1 MSLLAVSVK
10 WTRLYDNTSGGMYRG
25 DGLWFDT
32 ATKLIRT
39 TSQQRGRNTLDPVPA
54 DVQLL
59 AGDYVDAECGPDFTL
74 TTWLYDGNGGTTTT
88 VEPNSGVC
96 GYSPP
101 LSCDLGTVTVTQH
114 TTATGV
120 TLTVVASGSSHGA
133 PAYSLDGGAEQ
144 SSPYFTGVAVG
155 QHQVRLRDTGLADCL
170 RLVDVEVVAAPAGPV
185 APALPPAPTGAS
197 QSIDFVGQPVWYTL
211 FGYAAGTL
219 AELELWA
226 ESRHGAADYAL
237 VLTQRKRFDVASQ
250 VNFRLDTLLWP
261 LLSAFVPPVEPT
273 GTVLCTT
280 NLCNYYVRTTIVP
293 LDPAQPPV
301 PGVSP
306 LRTALRGALPAE
318 WRGLDYF
325 SLRLGAAFP
334 APPFLSWQPTGPGSY
349 AAGQPKPVT
358 YEQPEWLCLLCPL
371 IQTNA
376 QLRVRRAYS
385 MTPTGTP
392 VLEYE
397 LLTTPALGGWAQRV
411 LAIPLRPT
419 RPGFAYLSVR
429 VETLS
434 GTVLSQEAVY
444 QFVEASPRTRYVHF
458 TNSLGG
464 LDTLRCEGRLEVTLE
479 ATAATTER
487 PVRLGYTSP
496 AADQQVSDLAAGR
509 KLKLATGWLT
519 PAELDWLQ
527 ELVFAREVWQQV
539 GAQLRALDWPKRSL
553 ATYSDEPTL
562 RGLLLEC
569 DYAYA
574 PTAYAPVPYA

>member
-1 MSLLAVSVK
+1 MSLVPVNVTWKIVSGSTNGST
-10 WTRLYDNTSGGMYRG
+10 WQG

-32 ATKLIRT
+32 VTRLLST
-39 TSQQRGRNTLDPVPA
+39 TSQQRVLATLDPRPT
-54 DVQLL
+54 DVHLL
-59 AGDYVDAECGPDFTL
+59 AGDYVYSECAPDFTL
-74 TTWLYDGNGGTTTT
+74 TTWLYDGQGATTTT
-88 VEPNSGVC
+88 VEPNSAFC
-96 GYSPP
+96 GYTAP
-101 LSCDLGTVTVTQH
+101 LSCDLGIVTVKQT

-120 TLTVVASGSSHGA
+120 TLTVVAGGNSHGQ

-155 QHQVRLRDTGLADCL
+155 KHQVRMRDTGVDDCL
-170 RLVDVEVVAAPAGPV
+170 RLVDVEVAAAPVGPV
-185 APALPPAPTGAS
+185 GPVLPPAPTGPS
-197 QSIDFVGQPVWYTL
+197 QRIDFVGQPLWYPL

-226 ESRHGAADYAL
+226 ESSHSAGDYAL
-237 VLTQRKRFDVASQ
+237 VLTQRKRFDVARQ
-250 VNFRLDTLLWP
+250 VTFRLDTLLWP

-273 GTVLCTT
+273 ATVLCTT
-280 NLCNYYVRTTIVP
+280 NLCNYYVRTTVTP
-293 LDPAQPPV
+293 LDPAQTPV
-301 PGVSP
+301 PAVSQ

-318 WRGLDYF
+318 WRDRDYF
-325 SLRLGAAFP
+325 NLRLGAAFP
-334 APPFLSWQPTGPGSY
+334 APPFLSWQPYGPGSY
-349 AAGQPKPVT
+349 AAGQPKLVV
-358 YEQPEWLCLLCPL
+358 YGQPEWLCLLCPL

-392 VLEYE
+392 AVDYE
-397 LLTTPALGGWAQRV
+397 LLTQPALGGWSQRV
-411 LAIPLRPT
+411 LAIPLLPT
-419 RPGFAYLSVR
+419 RPGFQYLTVR

-444 QFVEASPRTRYVHF
+444 QFVEASPRTRYLHF

-464 LDTLRCEGRLEVTLE
+464 LDTLRCEGRLEATLE
-479 ATAATTER
+479 STAGATER
-487 PVRLGYTSP
+487 PVRLGYSSP
-496 AADQQVSDLAAGR
+496 AADQQVSDLSASR

-527 ELVFAREVWQQV
+527 DLVLSREVWHQV
-539 GAQLRALDWPKRSL
+539 GAQLRPLDWSKRSL